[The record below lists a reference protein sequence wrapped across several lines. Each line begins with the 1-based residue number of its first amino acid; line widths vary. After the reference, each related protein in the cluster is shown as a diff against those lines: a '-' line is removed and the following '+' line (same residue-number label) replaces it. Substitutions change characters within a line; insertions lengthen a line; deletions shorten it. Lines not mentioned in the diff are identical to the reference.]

1 MKNALLVM
9 AAVSIVFTSIGKPVS
24 RKKFSDLTPTERAE
38 MKERHL
44 LRTGGLV
51 HTGSKGEILYLDFTK
66 QFPQEALDSVSGL
79 FTKNLR
85 IKVNSKK
92 ARDGIK
98 FAIRD
103 AETILKDIGANAVVY
118 VVDDQN
124 LPMSI
129 VAMESKWALINLA
142 KINSDKPSKEIL
154 QRRGEKLL
162 IRATTVVLG
171 GANSDIQV
179 SAMQSI
185 NSLEDLDAVKGRGVD
200 PRSCMAIFRHLPT
213 IGVIQDQITSYR
225 KACEEGWAFAP
236 TNKYQKLVWEQVSKQ
251 KKNGK

>member
-1 MKNALLVM
+1 MKNLFLAM
-9 AAVSIVFTSIGKPVS
+9 AVVSIVFSSLGKPAA
-24 RKKFSDLTPTERAE
+24 RKKFSELTPAERAE

-51 HTGSKGEILYLDFTK
+51 RTGSKGEILYLDFTK
-66 QFPQEALDSVSGL
+66 RFPQEALDSVSAL

-92 ARDGIK
+92 ACAGIQ
-98 FAIRD
+98 F
-103 AETILKDIGANAVVY
+103 TIKEADTFLKNTGANAIVY
-118 VVDDQN
+118 VVDDPN
-124 LPMSI
+124 LPMSL
-129 VAMESKWALINLA
+129 VAMESKWALVNLA
-142 KINSDKPSKEIL
+142 KINADQPLKEVL

-162 IRATTVVLG
+162 IRATTVILG

-185 NSLEDLDAVKGRGVD
+185 NSLEDLDAAKGRGVD

-213 IGVIQDQITSYR
+213 IGVIQDQLTSYR

-236 TNKYQKLVWEQVSKQ
+236 TNKYQKLVWEQVRNQ
-251 KKNGK
+251 KKNSK